1 MRDLHCLCY
10 RKLIRKIVAEAKYR
24 ELKSITEISQVIGC
38 ADKCELCVPY
48 IEEAMGWNKSSD
60 SGEEDS

>member
-1 MRDLHCLCY
+1 MSVTHCLCY

-24 ELKSITEISQVIGC
+24 ELKTIREISEVIGC

-48 IEEAMGWNKSSD
+48 IEQAMGWKSKD
-60 SGEEDS
+60 EKQPD